1 MIRTSNILL
10 FIALLFGSCDSTQ
23 KIQSSWR
30 KEPLT
35 IGKPESQGFSSDRL
49 KRIDLLFQQLV
60 EHHKIAGGTALIARK
75 GKIVYYRSNGYNDL
89 EKQIPLEKDAI
100 FRIASQTK
108 AITSVAVMMLYE
120 EGRIALNNPIS
131 MYLPEFSNP
140 QVIST
145 FIKKD
150 SSYTTQAARREVTIH
165 DLLTHTSG
173 YCYPGGGG
181 EAVNAIYA
189 KLKIVSG
196 VPDAISTLKNE
207 MQKIALAPLAHEP
220 GEKFT
225 YGLSTDIL
233 GYLVETLSGQSLENF
248 LRTRIF
254 DPLGMTDTYFQL
266 PEEKY
271 ARLML
276 LYQDGIKGDV
286 IQKSTGKYIDYPM
299 RKGVYYSGG
308 GGLSSTAL
316 DYAKFLQMLLNEG
329 EYNGIRLLGRKTVE
343 MMHVNQI
350 RTLGSGSIY
359 IPNSTDKFGLGF
371 EVVTLPGKAQ
381 VPISE
386 GAFGWGGAFGSLY
399 WVDPSED
406 LIVQFVIQK
415 TGNYTDIRSKFITAV
430 YQAIE

>member
-10 FIALLFGSCDSTQ
+10 FIALLLGSCDSTQ
-23 KIQSSWR
+23 KIQTSWQ
-30 KEPLT
+30 KKPLT
-35 IGKPESQGFSSDRL
+35 IGKPESQGFSSERL
-49 KRIDLLFQQLV
+49 RRIDLLFHEFV
-60 EHHKIAGGTALIARK
+60 EQHKIAGATALIARR
-75 GKIVYYRSNGYNDL
+75 GKIVYYRSNGYSDL
-89 EKQIPLEKDAI
+89 ENQIPLEKDAI

-120 EGRIALNNPIS
+120 EGRISLNNPIS
-131 MYLPEFSNP
+131 MFLPEFRHP
-140 QVIST
+140 QVITT
-145 FIKKD
+145 FNKKD
-150 SSYTTQAARREVTIH
+150 SSYTYQAAKREVTIH

-173 YCYPGGGG
+173 YCYPGSGG
-181 EAVNAIYA
+181 EALNAIYS
-189 KLKIVSG
+189 KLKIVNG
-196 VPDAISTLKNE
+196 VPDAISSLKKE

-220 GEKFT
+220 GEKFS

-233 GYLVETLSGQSLENF
+233 GYMVETLSGQSLENF

-271 ARLML
+271 ARLL
-276 LYQDGIKGDV
+276 PLYQDAINGDG

-316 DYAKFLQMLLNEG
+316 DYSKFLQMLLNEG
-329 EYNGIRLLGRKTVE
+329 EYNGIRLLSRKTIG
-343 MMHVNQI
+343 MMRVNQI
-350 RTLGSGSIY
+350 GTLGSGSIY
-359 IPNSTDKFGLGF
+359 IPNSNDKFGLGF
-371 EVVTLPGKAQ
+371 EVVTLPGKAL

-386 GAFGWGGAFGSLY
+386 GSFGWGGAFGSLY
-399 WVDPSED
+399 WIDPGED
-406 LIVQFVIQK
+406 LIVQLVIQK